1 MSVSRRNFLK
11 GLAVGGTA
19 GYFAMAGV
27 TSTVM
32 KDMFLPDEPVGDD
45 IILVMR
51 EYGREFLEAVGP
63 AIAEAFDRVFLE
75 RLRKGDY
82 KWADRDRPP
91 VKVIGV
97 DMAPKPAVI
106 EDIEL

>member
-1 MSVSRRNFLK
+1 MNCRVRIDRIE
-11 GLAVGGTA
+11 VGGWVA
-19 GYFAMAGV
+19 PHELKIEIVGMA
-27 TSTVM
+27 
-32 KDMFLPDEPVGDD
+32 DEPVGDD

-75 RLRKGDY
+75 RLRKGEY
-82 KWADRDRPP
+82 RWADRDRPP
-91 VKVIGV
+91 VSE
-97 DMAPKPAVI
+97 VI